1 MPKAKKLPSGN
12 YRTQVY
18 AGTNEN
24 GKKIYESFT
33 APTAKES
40 ELMAAKFKASRSHS
54 DGKTVGEAVTGYI
67 KAKEPVLSPKT
78 IKEYKA
84 MQKNHL
90 DPIKD
95 KPIRKLTSEDLQLFV
110 SSLVGEVSPKTI
122 ANIYGLVSS
131 SLSFYAPD
139 TVYRVTLPK
148 RAKKKQIAP
157 SDDDIKA
164 LYNNAD
170 TETKLYIAL
179 AAFGSCRRGEICAIK
194 YADLLPDGVY
204 IHADIVQNDK
214 NEWVYKEMPKTSES
228 VRKVKLPD
236 SVLALFG
243 NGEADEF
250 VIKRTPLAVSH
261 KYERLRHNLGLDHIR
276 FHDLRHYFASIAA
289 VLDIPQNYIADF
301 GGWRKDSP
309 VLREVYQN
317 KIIPIAEQYS
327 EKLNSHFRKLID

>member
-1 MPKAKKLPSGN
+1 MSKDHTHFMSSK
-12 YRTQVY
+12 
-18 AGTNEN
+18 
-24 GKKIYESFT
+24 
-33 APTAKES
+33 S
-40 ELMAAKFKASRSHS
+40 ELNFLSQFERKIDDYQRSYINRKRESMASIF
-54 DGKTVGEAVTGYI
+54 
-67 KAKEPVLSPKT
+67 
-78 IKEYKA
+78 
-84 MQKNHL
+84 
-90 DPIKD
+90 
-95 KPIRKLTSEDLQLFV
+95 
-110 SSLVGEVSPKTI
+110 
-122 ANIYGLVSS
+122 
-131 SLSFYAPD
+131 
-139 TVYRVTLPK
+139 
-148 RAKKKQIAP
+148 
-157 SDDDIKA
+157 
-164 LYNNAD
+164 D